1 MNKANNILHK
11 WALVL
16 YCCSFAMGSFA
27 NTSHSLEQEQ
37 PLLTLLET
45 FSEKYQI
52 HFSYNP
58 VELYDVEVDFEFDDS
73 EDVDTAIQRLLSP
86 TRFHYESFGKQ
97 FYVIYEKSKAGQ
109 KDVRKLRK
117 HWKEIQKLEQ
127 KGNLSLRKSN
137 TKNKLQSALIGYS
150 SLEKARWSSGKIY
163 DAATKE
169 SLVGANIIIKGSS
182 IGTAS
187 DANGEFQLKANQ
199 KLPYELV
206 ISYTGYQDKVVLVNA
221 DNRENLNVLL
231 TSGGLLLDK
240 VVVGA
245 SRHSERF
252 VEAPVTVEKLDILAL
267 QSSSAEGVFESL
279 SNLKGVQIVKGSISG
294 AVMNTRGFANMNN
307 LRFLMH
313 LDGMDV
319 TSPGFGVYSNM
330 GGVSILDVQSVEVIP
345 GASSALYGANAFNGI
360 LLMRSKDPFIHQG
373 LGLHLKTGITQHS
386 ISGVNPYNNL
396 SVRYAK
402 SYGGKFAFKID
413 YETLLTKDWVAQDFS
428 QRDRSIDPTIQA
440 NQNPPLVS
448 PNQAHYDAVT
458 IHGDMDAE
466 AFTKAIERGET
477 LLTSNGQ
484 TIHWQAD
491 NVHRTGY
498 SESQL
503 FNPEVSNHR
512 INIGLAYKINANWRL
527 DYLYKN
533 ALQDL
538 VLRHTTN
545 YPFYNFNLEHHK
557 IELKGK
563 GLTARWY
570 HNQEDARN
578 TWSASYLAASI
589 QTQLLTNED
598 WKQRFVD
605 AYAGEI
611 NDHFTNNIAAARAYA
626 DKGMAAV
633 GSAEWEAARQSS
645 IASPTTF
652 NPNGVIGAKLA
663 ENSAFWQAEAFYDFE
678 EALVL
683 DPSWKL
689 QLGASFRKYRLDSKG
704 AFFNDNR
711 LAENTLAGNPMGY
724 AGNIPLSEAGLF
736 GQIGKKILDNRL
748 SLSFVGRANY
758 HSNFNLNFT
767 PQVAAVFSP
776 DAKRN
781 HNIRTSFTTGVRN
794 PGLQEQYINFLI
806 SPAHVILGGTDDNLA
821 NYFDPFL
828 GITGAELTTIFKE
841 QLGYE
846 HKGLKPERN
855 TTYEMGYK
863 GLLVNDRLL
872 IDFNAYY
879 THYKNF
885 VERANLT
892 ITTKTGEPKI
902 HALYANLEEDVN
914 AYGIGL
920 GFEYAI
926 AEKYRFYSNY
936 QFNDF
941 NTPAHKTGFGF
952 VIPAFNT
959 PKNRVNFGLNR
970 HNEIGFGFDVAG
982 RYVSE
987 YDFISTLGKGY
998 IPAYFT
1004 MDAAISYRF
1013 ENLNFTLAASNLLG
1027 QEYRTIYGG
1036 PTVGSIYTFSVI
1048 YTTR

>member
-1 MNKANNILHK
+1 MGI
-11 WALVL
+11 
-16 YCCSFAMGSFA
+16 SFAKEF
-27 NTSHSLEQEQ
+27 NFREQEQ
-37 PLLTLLET
+37 PLLTILET
-45 FSEKYQI
+45 FAKKYQI

-58 VELYDVEVDFEFDDS
+58 VELQEVQVSFEFDAA
-73 EDVDTAIQRLLSP
+73 EEVDAAIERLLSP
-86 TRFHYESFGKQ
+86 TRFHYESFGDQ
-97 FYVIYEKSKAGQ
+97 FYVIYEKSKAGN
-109 KDVRKLRK
+109 KDVRRLRK

-137 TKNKLQSALIGYS
+137 TKNKLGNALKDYAT
-150 SLEKARWSSGKIY
+150 LAKAKWSFGKIT
-163 DAATKE
+163 DEETKE
-169 SLVGANIIIKGSS
+169 GLMGANIIIQGTT

-187 DANGEFQLKANQ
+187 DVNGSFKLEAEQ
-199 KLPYELV
+199 KPPYNLA
-206 ISYTGYQDKVVLVNA
+206 ISYTGYQDKVIRVTAKNQVNL
-221 DNRENLNVLL
+221 EITL
-231 TSGGLLLDK
+231 TSGGALLDQ

-245 SRHSERF
+245 SRHCERF

-319 TSPGFGVYSNM
+319 TSPGFGVYSNT
-330 GGVSILDVQSVEVIP
+330 GGVSILDVQSVEVVP

-373 LGLHLKTGITQHS
+373 LSLYLKTGITRHS
-386 ISGVNPYNNL
+386 ISGTNPYNNT
-396 SVRYAK
+396 SARYAK
-402 SYGGKFAFKID
+402 AFGNKFAFKID
-413 YETLLTKDWVAQDFS
+413 YETLLTKDWVAQDFT
-428 QRDRSIDPTIQA
+428 QRDRSIDPTVRA
-440 NQNPPLVS
+440 NQQPPLVNA
-448 PNQAHYDAVT
+448 NQAHYDAVT

-466 AFTKAIERGET
+466 EFTRAISKGET
-477 LLTSNGQ
+477 LLTSGGQ
-484 TIHWQAD
+484 MIDWSAD

-498 SESQL
+498 SESEL
-503 FNPEVSNHR
+503 FNPAVSNHR
-512 INIGLAYKINANWRL
+512 INVGLAYKINANWRIN
-527 DYLYKN
+527 YLYKN
-533 ALQDL
+533 AVQDL

-557 IELKGK
+557 VELKGK
-563 GLTARWY
+563 GLTVRWY

-589 QTQLLTNED
+589 QTQLLSNAD
-598 WKQRFVD
+598 WKQRFVN
-605 AYAGEI
+605 AYAGEVE
-611 NDHFTNNIAAARAYA
+611 NVLARNIATARAYA
-626 DKGMAAV
+626 DEGMAAV
-633 GSAEWEAARQSS
+633 GSPAWAAARQSS

-652 NPNGVIGAKLA
+652 NPDGVIGAKLA
-663 ENSAFWQAEAFYDFE
+663 ENSAFWQAETFYNFE
-678 EALVL
+678 EILT
-683 DPSWKL
+683 DPFWKL

-711 LAENTLAGNPMGY
+711 LAENTIAGNSMGY
-724 AGNIPLSEAGLF
+724 IGDIPLSEAGVF
-736 GQIGKKILDNRL
+736 GQVSKKLLENHL

-758 HSNFNLNFT
+758 HSNFKLNFT
-767 PQVAAVFSP
+767 PQLAAVFSP
-776 DAKRN
+776 DSKRN
-781 HNIRTSFTTGVRN
+781 HNIRASFTTGVRN

-821 NYFDPFL
+821 HYFDPFL
-828 GITGAELTTIFKE
+828 GITGKELKAIFKK

-846 HKGLKPERN
+846 HKGLQPERN

-863 GLLVNDRLL
+863 GLLANDRLL
-872 IDFNAYY
+872 IDVNAYY

-892 ITTKTGEPKI
+892 IITKAGTPKI

-914 AYGIGL
+914 AYGFGL

-926 AEKYRFYSNY
+926 AESYKFYTNY

-941 NTPAHKTGFGF
+941 NTPAHETGFGF

-959 PKNRVNFGLNR
+959 PKNRINLGLNR
-970 HNEIGFGFDVAG
+970 RNTQGGFGFDIAG
-982 RYVSE
+982 RYVSD

-1004 MDAAISYRF
+1004 MDAALAYRY
-1013 ENLNFTLAASNLLG
+1013 ENYNFTIAAANLTG
-1027 QEYRTIYGG
+1027 HEYRTIYGG
-1036 PTVGSIYTFSVI
+1036 PTVGAIYTFSVL
-1048 YTTR
+1048 YNFD